1 MKIEYNTRLFYL
13 KISRKTHYTRETMHQ
28 HTDNFIQ
35 EDTIDIRELWKV
47 LVRRKKLI
55 ALVTGT
61 LTLLAVIYA
70 LVATPWYEAKAFVEI
85 GTYKQGG
92 KEVLLA
98 DSNKLAKRLEVEYID
113 ILENIKDRDV
123 KITAVKPLKKN
134 ASFIEIKALGKSNE
148 LSQSEVSKVLNQIT
162 QKHQAIVSEIK
173 ESRESHLN
181 DIKRQIFSVKNN
193 ELTKLNESLTY
204 EKTVHLPQLKE
215 KLELT
220 KKNMLKNEEQI
231 KVLTDNIRK
240 TQNKNPSL
248 TALNVIERGSLE
260 SKISSQEIRLIDIET
275 SIKALENKTIKQ
287 LERKIDITIKD
298 KLAKLNE
305 KLSLAEQA
313 LLPHNFKNSAL
324 VGEVIISDY
333 PVKPKKKLIVIIAFL
348 TGLMLSVFLAF
359 FLEFIQ
365 AGKKEAS

>member
-1 MKIEYNTRLFYL
+1 
-13 KISRKTHYTRETMHQ
+13 MHQ
-28 HTDNFIQ
+28 HTDSFIQ

-70 LVATPWYEAKAFVEI
+70 LVATPWYEAKAFVEL

-123 KITAVKPLKKN
+123 KITSIKPLKKN
-134 ASFIEIKALGKSNE
+134 ASFIEIKAIGKSND
-148 LSQSEVSKVLNQIT
+148 LSQNEVSKVVNQIT

-181 DIKRQIFSVKNN
+181 DIKRQIYSVKNS

-248 TALNVIERGSLE
+248 TALNVMERGSLE

-305 KLSLAEQA
+305 KRSLAEQA

-324 VGEVIISDY
+324 VGEIIISDY
-333 PVKPKKKLIVIIAFL
+333 PVKPKKKLIVIVAFI

-365 AGKKEAS
+365 AGKKEEK